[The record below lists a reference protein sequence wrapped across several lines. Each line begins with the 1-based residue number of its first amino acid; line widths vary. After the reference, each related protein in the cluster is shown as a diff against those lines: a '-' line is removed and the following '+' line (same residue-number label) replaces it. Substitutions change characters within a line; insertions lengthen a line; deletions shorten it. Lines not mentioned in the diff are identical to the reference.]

1 MCALLSL
8 GKAMRGKAGSS
19 ESRRRKAGPKRLS
32 GSPAAPPRSSCAAGK
47 LQAQYADLEKKVE
60 QRTAELSESL
70 EQQSAIS
77 EILRVISNS
86 PDDVRPVLNSV
97 AEHAARICKAQV
109 ADIILPEGNILRSGA
124 AFGEMRRDI
133 GEVPLDRSTAM
144 GRAICDMQPVQ
155 VEDQQS
161 AGDEF
166 ARGCELARKF
176 GHRTILAVPL
186 VREGRAL
193 ACIVVRRRQ
202 IKAFEQKHVALLTT
216 FADQAAIAIENVRL
230 VRELNREREALAR
243 QHQADARYITWLRQL
258 AGFLRHEVRQPV
270 AQINSSVELIH
281 LTSHDDQLKPYIAS
295 ASQGV
300 RHVWNLIERASRAT
314 DAEGVC
320 SSRPGAAA

>member
-300 RHVWNLIERASRAT
+300 RHVWNLIERASRAHRCR
-314 DAEGVC
+314 GVC